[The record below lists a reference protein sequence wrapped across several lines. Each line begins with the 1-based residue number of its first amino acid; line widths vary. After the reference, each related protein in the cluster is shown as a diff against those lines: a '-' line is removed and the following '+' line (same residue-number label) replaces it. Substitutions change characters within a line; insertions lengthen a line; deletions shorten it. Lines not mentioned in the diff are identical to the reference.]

1 MSNVF
6 SPRRCHKFVPDL
18 LFVTRHEQSY
28 RATSDRNRGMG
39 ISTTTSTQKGLR
51 RGRRPE
57 DDDTNAVG
65 DHERYRSRPRHRS
78 TEPDLQLNLFVPH
91 SPQKLAPRH
100 RSLPFPPSPGS
111 DSASSQRPTTTELAS
126 NSSPRRNPG
135 CDEPDQGRDEIRM
148 RRPPTRGGYRPSGV
162 QPAHPQAPVF
172 SSVRSS
178 SIESVEERDED
189 PSPQLPPAPVQ
200 KITLP
205 TAPSASASAPQASPN
220 AGNFSML
227 SDSELADET
236 VHLRALLGCPPGAP
250 VGLNALADPP
260 PGEKPNYPLPTLI
273 KLAIYGSPR
282 RRLTLQEIYQALEDR
297 FEWFRQRTDEL
308 SWKVRVQRFHFLP
321 FSLEKGS

>member
-1 MSNVF
+1 
-6 SPRRCHKFVPDL
+6 
-18 LFVTRHEQSY
+18 
-28 RATSDRNRGMG
+28 MG
-39 ISTTTSTQKGLR
+39 ISTTASTQKGLR
-51 RGRRPE
+51 RERRPE
-57 DDDTNAVG
+57 DEDINAVG

-78 TEPDLQLNLFVPH
+78 TEPDLQLNLLVQH
-91 SPQKLAPRH
+91 SPPKLPPRH
-100 RSLPFPPSPGS
+100 HSLPFPPSPGS
-111 DSASSQRPTTTELAS
+111 DSASSRPTTMELAS
-126 NSSPRRNPG
+126 NSSLKRNPG
-135 CDEPDQGRDEIRM
+135 CDLDRDEPDQGRDEIRM
-148 RRPPTRGGYRPSGV
+148 QRPPTRGGYRPAGV
-162 QPAHPQAPVF
+162 QPAHPQAPGF

-178 SIESVEERDED
+178 SIESVEERDEG
-189 PSPQLPPAPVQ
+189 PSPQLQPAPIQ

-205 TAPSASASAPQASPN
+205 TAPSASSSAPQAAPN
-220 AGNFSML
+220 LGNFSML

-321 FSLEKGS
+321 FGLEKGS